1 MMNKQDII
9 SKVEIGLNK
18 VRPFLQSDG
27 GDVRIVDLSEDGVLK
42 LEFLGNCSSCSMSN
56 MTFKSGIEENVLMEA
71 PEINS
76 IIVTNLTAN

>member
-1 MMNKQDII
+1 MNKQDII